1 LCARRPTPPGAAAA
15 NPAFDVTPAE
25 LIGGFVTDR
34 GLCAAREKDLAALF
48 A

>member
-1 LCARRPTPPGAAAA
+1 
-15 NPAFDVTPAE
+15 VTPAE

>member
-1 LCARRPTPPGAAAA
+1 LRARRPTPPGAAAA

-25 LIGGFVTDR
+25 LIDGFVTDR

>member
-1 LCARRPTPPGAAAA
+1 
-15 NPAFDVTPAE
+15 